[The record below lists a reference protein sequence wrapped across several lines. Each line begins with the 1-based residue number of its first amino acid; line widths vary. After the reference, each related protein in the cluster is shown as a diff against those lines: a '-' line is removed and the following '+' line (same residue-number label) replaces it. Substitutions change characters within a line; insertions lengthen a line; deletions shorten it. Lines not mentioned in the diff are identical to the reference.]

1 MSTIPTTAPATTA
14 PPTATPP
21 TATPLTIA
29 PADAVAGVD
38 VSKARLDVYVDPV
51 GATLSCANTPEGIAR
66 VIELLRRHAVKLVL
80 VEATGRY
87 ERRLAADLLDAGIP
101 VTVVNPRQ
109 ARDFAKAIG
118 QLAKTDTIDAR
129 TLAAFARLGCHR
141 LAERTPEN
149 RRQLDEL
156 VTRRRQVVQMLAQEK
171 VRRQQL
177 TDARALRSVAK
188 ITRLLEQQREDL
200 DRLIA
205 ALIERDDDWHNTSRL
220 LDSVPGIGPDTAHQ
234 LTVELPEL
242 GKLNRQ
248 QIAALA
254 GLAPYNCDSGSS
266 VRGPRRIR
274 GGRKHCRATLYMAAF
289 NAIRFSPR
297 FRAFHDRLRAAGKSY
312 KVALTACMRKLLT
325 ILNVMVKNNTHWD
338 EAKLQLA
345 A

>member
-1 MSTIPTTAPATTA
+1 MPT
-14 PPTATPP
+14 
-21 TATPLTIA
+21 
-29 PADAVAGVD
+29 DAVAGID
-38 VSKARLDVYVDPV
+38 VSKARLDVFVDPIGV
-51 GATLSCANTPEGIAR
+51 TLSCDNAPAGITQI
-66 VIELLRRHAVKLVL
+66 IELLRRHNVRLVL
-80 VEATGRY
+80 IEATGRY
-87 ERRLAADLLDAGIP
+87 ERRLAADLLEAGIA

-118 QLAKTDTIDAR
+118 RLAKTDRIDAA

-141 LAERTPEN
+141 LAERTPEH

-156 VTRRRQVVQMLAQEK
+156 VTRRRQLVQMLAQEK
-171 VRRQQL
+171 VRKHQL

-205 ALIERDDDWHNTSRL
+205 QLIEQDDDWHNTSRI

-248 QIAALA
+248 EIAALV

-266 VRGPRRIR
+266 VRGPRHIR

-289 NAIRFSPR
+289 NAIRFSPKL
-297 FRAFHDRLRAAGKSY
+297 RAFHDKLKAAGKPY
-312 KVALTACMRKLLT
+312 KLILTACMRKLLT